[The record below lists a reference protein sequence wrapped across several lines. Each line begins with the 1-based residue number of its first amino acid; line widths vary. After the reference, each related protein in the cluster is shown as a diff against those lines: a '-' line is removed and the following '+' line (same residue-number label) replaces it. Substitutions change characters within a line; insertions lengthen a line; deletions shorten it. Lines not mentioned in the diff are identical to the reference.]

1 MKVMV
6 TGASGYLGGHLC
18 AALLKEGYTVRAF
31 VRRSSDLSH
40 LPTPRPAGGATSDSA
55 GGELELAFGDVTDLP
70 SLQEACAGCEVLVHS
85 AAIVESWIPDLSQF
99 HSVNVGGLENVL
111 EAYRRTE
118 TLQKIIYTS
127 SFFALGPTNGQV
139 ADENQVHPEKSFC
152 TEYEKSKTSADKI
165 AHQAALEGIPIVIMC
180 PGVIYGPGKITG
192 GNTIANLLIERFNGR
207 LPGYIGD
214 SKDKFSF
221 SHVED
226 VAAGHVAAIRKGRIG
241 QKYLLAGENG
251 SLNLTCDLA
260 AAITKTRKPT
270 VHIPLWLLY
279 IYGWLSVIYARLTG
293 KPPTISY
300 PAVKVVRRQWAYS
313 NAKAREDLGYS
324 PRPLDEGMEEVL
336 PWLKGLGLI
345 KY

>member
-55 GGELELAFGDVTDLP
+55 GGELELAFGDV
-70 SLQEACAGCEVLVHS
+70 LVHS

-99 HSVNVGGLENVL
+99 HS
-111 EAYRRTE
+111 
-118 TLQKIIYTS
+118 
-127 SFFALGPTNGQV
+127 
-139 ADENQVHPEKSFC
+139 VHPEKSFC

-180 PGVIYGPGKITG
+180 PGVIYGPGKSP
-192 GNTIANLLIERFNGR
+192 LIERFNGR